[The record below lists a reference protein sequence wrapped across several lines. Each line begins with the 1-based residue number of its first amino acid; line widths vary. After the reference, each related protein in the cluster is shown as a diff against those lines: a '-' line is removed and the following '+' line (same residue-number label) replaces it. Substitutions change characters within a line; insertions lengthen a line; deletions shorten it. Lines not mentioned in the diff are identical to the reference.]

1 MFVHKDMVDSQGVMW
16 LMKIGSMLILAGLS
30 LSVYAKTPHMGEGI
44 LGGLA
49 GDRGF
54 QGTLKLLVFALVL
67 WAGISIAIGMIMVYK
82 LVGA

>member
-30 LSVYAKTPHMGEGI
+30 LSVYVKTLCMGEGI
-44 LGGLA
+44 LGGLV

-82 LVGA
+82 LIGA

>member
-1 MFVHKDMVDSQGVMW
+1 MVDSQGVMW
-16 LMKIGSMLILAGLS
+16 LMKIGSMLILTGLS
-30 LSVYAKTPHMGEGI
+30 LSVYVKTLCMGEGI
-44 LGGLA
+44 LGGLV

-54 QGTLKLLVFALVL
+54 QDTLKLLVFTLVL